1 MRNRNNDS
9 THFARHE
16 LMKIVPID
24 NKLSLTNDG
33 NLEVFFIGTGSAF
46 AKTHYQTNFLII
58 KGDKHIL
65 VDFGTTGSVALEA
78 TAGLQVPDIEVFL
91 PTHSHSDHIGG
102 VECLA
107 LMNRYVG
114 IKFMNKPKL
123 TMLINE
129 PYEKVL
135 WDMSL
140 RGGMEWNE
148 VNGEGKRLRFADFFN
163 VVRPTLKTREPREIW
178 EVNYGDIHI
187 ELFLTN
193 HIPEQAPSSEE
204 AFITYGLFID
214 NRIFISGDT
223 KFDRALIDMY
233 ADRSEWMFHD
243 TQINPNPVHACLPE
257 LKTLPKEITQKMFLM
272 HYPDNAQTNAID
284 EFAGWTE
291 QGMRYI
297 FD

>member
-1 MRNRNNDS
+1 
-9 THFARHE
+9 
-16 LMKIVPID
+16 MKIVPID
-24 NKLSLTNDG
+24 GKLSLTNDG

-58 KGDKHIL
+58 KGDKHVLI
-65 VDFGTTGSVALEA
+65 DFGTTGPVALEA
-78 TAGLQVPDIEVFL
+78 TTGLEVPDIEVFL
-91 PTHSHSDHIGG
+91 PTHSHCDHIGG
-102 VECLA
+102 VEYLA

-114 IKFMNKPKL
+114 IKYLNKPKL

-135 WDMSL
+135 WEMSL

-148 VNGEGKRLRFADFFN
+148 VNGEGKRLGFDDFFD
-163 VVRPTLKTREPREIW
+163 VVRPTLKITEPREIW

-187 ELFLTN
+187 ELFRTN

-204 AFITYGLFID
+204 AFITFGLYID

-223 KFDRALIDMY
+223 KFDQELIDMY
-233 ADRSEWMFHD
+233 AHRSEWMFHD
-243 TQINPNPVHACLPE
+243 TQIHPNPVHACLPE
-257 LKTLPKEITQKMFLM
+257 LKTLPATITKKMFLV
-272 HYPDNAQTNAID
+272 HYPDTAQTNPID
-284 EFAGWTE
+284 EFAGWAQ
-291 QGMRYI
+291 QGIRYI

>member
-1 MRNRNNDS
+1 
-9 THFARHE
+9 
-16 LMKIVPID
+16 MKIVPID
-24 NKLSLTNDG
+24 GKLSLTNDG

-58 KGDKHIL
+58 KGDKHVLI
-65 VDFGTTGSVALEA
+65 DFGTTGPMALEA
-78 TAGLQVPDIEVFL
+78 TTGLQVPDIEVFL
-91 PTHSHSDHIGG
+91 PTHSHCDHIGG
-102 VECLA
+102 VEYLA

-114 IKFMNKPKL
+114 IKFLNKPKL

-135 WDMSL
+135 WEMSL

-148 VNGEGKRLRFADFFN
+148 VNGEGKRLGFDDFFD
-163 VVRPTLKTREPREIW
+163 VVRPTLIITEPREIW

-187 ELFLTN
+187 ELFRTN

-204 AFITYGLFID
+204 AFITFGLYID

-223 KFDRALIDMY
+223 KFDQELIDMY
-233 ADRSEWMFHD
+233 AHRSEWMFHD

-257 LKTLPKEITQKMFLM
+257 LKTLPEHITKKMFLV
-272 HYPDNAQTNAID
+272 HYPDNAQTNPID
-284 EFAGWTE
+284 EFAGWTQ

>member
-1 MRNRNNDS
+1 
-9 THFARHE
+9 
-16 LMKIVPID
+16 MKIVPID

>member
-1 MRNRNNDS
+1 MY
-9 THFARHE
+9 FARQE

-24 NKLSLTNDG
+24 GKLSLTNDG
-33 NLEVFFIGTGSAF
+33 NLEIFFIGTGSAF

-58 KGDKHIL
+58 KGDKHVL
-65 VDFGTTGSVALEA
+65 VDFGTTGPVALEA

-114 IKFMNKPKL
+114 IKFLDKPKL

-135 WDMSL
+135 WEMSL

-148 VNGEGKRLRFADFFN
+148 VNGEGKRLGFSDFFD
-163 VVRPTLKTREPREIW
+163 VVRPTLKTSVPREIW

-204 AFITYGLFID
+204 AFITYGLFVD

-223 KFDRALIDMY
+223 KFDRELIDMY
-233 ADRSEWMFHD
+233 ASRSEWMFHD
-243 TQINPNPVHACLPE
+243 SQINPNPVHACLPE
-257 LKTLPKEITQKMFLM
+257 LKTLPKEITEKMFLM
-272 HYPDNAQTNAID
+272 HYPDNAQANAID
-284 EFAGWTE
+284 EFAGWAQ